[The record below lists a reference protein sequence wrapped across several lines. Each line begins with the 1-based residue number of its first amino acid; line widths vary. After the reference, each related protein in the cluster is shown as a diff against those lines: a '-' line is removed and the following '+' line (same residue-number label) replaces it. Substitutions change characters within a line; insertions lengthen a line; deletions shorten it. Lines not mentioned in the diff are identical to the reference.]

1 MLTCCAT
8 RLLLPHGTE
17 IIVKAWHPVVN
28 IYLYNLD
35 MSYGNY
41 SPSLNSCCSFSLPRF
56 TVQPSNLSIV
66 YHKSH
71 SKSTFKVYFQVD
83 FEENSKQ
90 SAERRCKIPH
100 LVRNLPVLPGRFS
113 SAQRPL
119 WSSGGKPHTENRV
132 TIMQKNAS
140 WPNRKTTPGREPKNA
155 VIVQ

>member
-28 IYLYNLD
+28 IYLCNLD

-56 TVQPSNLSIV
+56 TVQPSNPSIV

-83 FEENSKQ
+83 FEINFKQ
-90 SAERRCKIPH
+90 SAERRLIINKKRVEVHFCNFHSLNSI
-100 LVRNLPVLPGRFS
+100 LFSMARNICHIFFLS
-113 SAQRPL
+113 KQ
-119 WSSGGKPHTENRV
+119 
-132 TIMQKNAS
+132 I
-140 WPNRKTTPGREPKNA
+140 
-155 VIVQ
+155 